1 MRRIATA
8 LCMAGV
14 LLCLAGPAAAGAFGP
29 VGSFDGTGS
38 GSAAFSHPQGAAV
51 TGSTIYVADTANNR
65 VPFYSLTGI
74 FQGALGGPPTAPQDV
89 ATNGTLVAAA
99 GPSQVVRWLAG
110 VSLGG
115 LTPPGTSY
123 GVALDGSGTLYV
135 SDAQNR
141 VIHKYNAVLG
151 SSLGD
156 IGAGQLTQP
165 QGMTSDGTNVYVAD
179 PGSGR
184 IVKFD
189 AGGNVLG
196 TWNMPS
202 YTVVAG
208 GQTFTGRIEP
218 HDVGVDGAGR
228 VFAPD
233 AGTHSNLVAIF
244 GPDGSLQQII
254 GSPDSD
260 PGNACTLRSPWG
272 LAVNATALYVVSTG
286 ENRVRVFDDNAAPC
300 PPVNFGAG
308 GGITPAPSGGGGPA
322 SDRTRPKVKLTGFP
336 KGCARH
342 NFAFTIHAS
351 DDVLL
356 KRLTLLV
363 NHRRVAN
370 QRINKPEWDV
380 KVKIPVS
387 NVRRQL
393 PRGASVRVLIEVRV
407 VDATGKKARVRHAFR
422 ICG

>member
-1 MRRIATA
+1 
-8 LCMAGV
+8 MAGA
-14 LLCLAGPAAAGAFGP
+14 LLGIAGPASALAFGP
-29 VGSFDGTGS
+29 AGSFDGTGS
-38 GSAAFSHPQGAAV
+38 GSVAFSHPQGAAV
-51 TGSTIYVADTANNR
+51 TGSTVYVADTGNNR
-65 VPFYSLTGI
+65 VPYYTAGV
-74 FQGALGGPPTAPQDV
+74 FQDTLSSPPGAPSDVALGS
-89 ATNGTLVAAA
+89 GTCGIVAA
-99 GPSQVVRWLAG
+99 GPSKVVCWT
-110 VSLGG
+110 LG
-115 LTPPGTSY
+115 LLPLISWTPPGVSY
-123 GVALDGSGTLYV
+123 GVAGFSGSIYV
-135 SDAQNR
+135 SDSQNG
-141 VIHKYNAVLG
+141 VIRKYDPLTAALQGTIG
-151 SSLGD
+151 S
-156 IGAGQLTQP
+156 GQLVQP
-165 QGMTSDGTNVYVAD
+165 QGMTADGAGLYVAD
-179 PGSGR
+179 PGNGR
-184 IVKFD
+184 IVRFD
-189 AGGNVLG
+189 AGGNLTG
-196 TWNMPS
+196 TWTMPS

-218 HDVGVDGAGR
+218 HDVAVDGGGR

-272 LAVNATALYVVSTG
+272 IAVNANALYVVSTG

-300 PPVNFGAG
+300 PQVNFGPG
-308 GGITPAPSGGGGPA
+308 GGITASQAVGGGGPA
-322 SDRTRPKVKLTGFP
+322 PDRARPKVKLTGFP
-336 KGCARH
+336 SGCARH

-351 DDVLL
+351 DDVQL

-370 QRINKPEWDV
+370 QQINKQQWNV

-393 PRGASVRVLIEVRV
+393 PRGASVRVLVEVRV
-407 VDATGKKARVRHAFR
+407 ADAAGKKARVRRAFR